1 MIKTTELIQDALV
14 ESFNEDFDI
23 TVIQDSLR
31 RALVAL
37 YQSVDSTERQPLF
50 DRYQSAFEAVEAR
63 NAKLDRFMPVEEVD
77 AMQRQLNSLMTAEE
91 QDQLVVSMND
101 SETT

>member
-1 MIKTTELIQDALV
+1 MIKTTEYIQDALV

-23 TVIQDSLR
+23 TVIQDSLLR
-31 RALVAL
+31 GLLEL
-37 YQSVDSTERQPLF
+37 YQSVDSTDRQSLLG
-50 DRYQSAFEAVEAR
+50 RYQTKIDAVMDR
-63 NAKLDRFMPVEEVD
+63 NANLDKFMEPEEVD

-101 SETT
+101 SETA